1 MQLEGNL
8 LCEIRRL
15 DLESNLLFLG
25 GGGVIYYRQ
34 LEGNFLCEIR
44 SA

>member
-1 MQLEGNL
+1 MSYVKSEV
-8 LCEIRRL
+8 L

-25 GGGVIYYRQ
+25 GGGIICYTQ
-34 LEGNFLCEIR
+34 LEGNLLCEIR